1 MRNSTGTLG
10 RAAMGFLKQN
20 CGLEAGC
27 SVEFHPSIAGI
38 RLEPV
43 EAVWVVQGTEEGM
56 AAEEAIAQ

>member
-1 MRNSTGTLG
+1 
-10 RAAMGFLKQN
+10 MGFLRQN